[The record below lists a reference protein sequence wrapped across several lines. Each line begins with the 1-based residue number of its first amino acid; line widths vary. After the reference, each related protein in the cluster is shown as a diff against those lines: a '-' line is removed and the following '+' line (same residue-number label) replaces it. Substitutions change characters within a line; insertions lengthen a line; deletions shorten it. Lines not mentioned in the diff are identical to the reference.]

1 MYGVLISVAANGL
14 ILKYVLE
21 NEKNN
26 CECALTWHHKFI
38 KFYAPV
44 VIFMQ
49 FIRLLFLKELKMGIK
64 SNHLIKMLFSIIGL
78 TSIAYIITLMVYFF
92 KLKIEDCKCSED
104 WKRKV
109 LIYPL
114 IIIGVIITL
123 VLFLMFV
130 LGASCKKMLNK

>member
-44 VIFMQ
+44 VIFMA
-49 FIRLLFLKELKMGIK
+49 FIRLLFLKELQMGIK
-64 SNHLIKMLFSIIGL
+64 SNHLIKMLFSLIGL
-78 TSIAYIITLMVYFF
+78 TSVAYVITLMVYFF

-114 IIIGVIITL
+114 IIIGVVVAL

-130 LGASCKKMLNK
+130 LGAASKKM